1 MPINPITLDKLEPVI
16 IKSIENNVVDRLV
29 HEIKG
34 GEINKENKKG
44 DRQFDGS
51 SQKNACEQFGLILSK
66 YNIKLEYKLLKDSVK
81 IKIRDKDGKVIIET
95 DISDIEKLLESVKKE
110 TGGIIDLR
118 V

>member
-1 MPINPITLDKLEPVI
+1 MPINPITLDKIEPVVI
-16 IKSIENNVVDRLV
+16 RNIENNVVDRLV

-51 SQKNACEQFGLILSK
+51 RQQSAAEQFGFILSK
-66 YNIKLEYKLLKDSVK
+66 YKIKFEYKLLKDKVR
-81 IKIRDKDGKVIIET
+81 IKIRDKDGRVIIET
-95 DISDIEKLLESVKKE
+95 EVSDIEKLLESVKKE